1 MKALR
6 TSSARH
12 RVRCRLA
19 HPLAR
24 DFKFLGELFKF
35 YRQLGETARH
45 EDAPL
50 AVATQITDFCIT
62 IPLQVKASVVGRASI
77 RVTVDIR
84 WAEGAAQRID
94 ATEINPCCRPGNR
107 ESNLAPE
114 SAYSAYRVRLR

>member
-1 MKALR
+1 MKAVR
-6 TSSARH
+6 TSFARH

-24 DFKFLGELFKF
+24 SSSF

-50 AVATQITDFCIT
+50 AVATQITDFCIK
-62 IPLQVKASVVGRASI
+62 IPFQVSANVIGRASI
-77 RVTVDIR
+77 RGTVDIR

-94 ATEINPCCRPGNR
+94 APEVNPCCRPGN
-107 ESNLAPE
+107 LD
-114 SAYSAYRVRLR
+114 